1 MCLFVHHNH
10 VPCKSGSTDRDA
22 ICGPTRVR
30 LRDDEL
36 DGVHIGTTSE
46 WNYAMTVMWTVAT
59 VTLATCFFIQVR
71 NHNSCICIL
80 AASLFNRLM
89 DQGVT
94 RRVGLASFFF
104 STLTLRIG

>member
-1 MCLFVHHNH
+1 MCLFVHHNRE
-10 VPCKSGSTDRDA
+10 PCKSGSTDRDA

-36 DGVHIGTTSE
+36 DGVRIGTTSE

-59 VTLATCFFIQVR
+59 VTLATCFFIPVR

-80 AASLFNRLM
+80 AAAYFPLQSVDGSRSDEACGFGIIFLQYL
-89 DQGVT
+89 DT
-94 RRVGLASFFF
+94 
-104 STLTLRIG
+104 